1 MFQKKQYI
9 YSETLGVCLVE
20 NITQLSVQK
29 GQAAYYVLR
38 PVFAKEE
45 VSYIP
50 VENHQMALRELFT
63 EEEAK
68 KMEQDPDI
76 DLEKDQKLKDAV
88 DLVLHARRN

>member
-20 NITQLSVQK
+20 NITQLSAQK
-29 GQAAYYVLR
+29 GQVSYYVLR

-50 VENHQMALRELFT
+50 VENHQVTLRELFT

-68 KMEQDPDI
+68 KIEQDPNI
-76 DLEKDQKLKDAV
+76 DLEKNQKLKDAV
-88 DLVLHARRN
+88 EFVLHGRRN